1 MDSADRRGALAGRRI
16 VVTRPHHQQAE
27 LAGALVAAGADVVG
41 LPLIE
46 IVELHDGVQFLRGE
60 LVGVDE
66 VAWLVVSS
74 PNGARTLAALCEE
87 GCAMPPVAAIGEST
101 ARAIGHDV
109 DFVSQRANAAS
120 FVEEFPPGDGRLIVV
135 QGERAD
141 TTLADGLSAKGWR
154 VTRCNVYQTVDTEPS
169 AVDLA
174 WAASADAIVFASG
187 SAVENWVR
195 LVGADFSGVIVVIGP
210 VTKNV
215 AESIGLRVDAMAAEP
230 SIESLVTV
238 LTTTLSP

>member
-1 MDSADRRGALAGRRI
+1 M
-16 VVTRPHHQQAE
+16 
-27 LAGALVAAGADVVG
+27 
-41 LPLIE
+41 
-46 IVELHDGVQFLRGE
+46 
-60 LVGVDE
+60 
-66 VAWLVVSS
+66 
-74 PNGARTLAALCEE
+74 
-87 GCAMPPVAAIGEST
+87 
-101 ARAIGHDV
+101 
-109 DFVSQRANAAS
+109 
-120 FVEEFPPGDGRLIVV
+120 IVV